1 MQNKSQVT
9 VVAVK
14 RNFSGSIDNYLLSNG
29 KLVSRK
35 QMVSLVED
43 GWLIDYDVAIDK
55 YGGKSV
61 KTNKSSDVRR
71 LNSLPDIAKYTEKH
85 KIAIRS

>member
-14 RNFSGSIDNYLLSNG
+14 RNF
-29 KLVSRK
+29 
-35 QMVSLVED
+35 
-43 GWLIDYDVAIDK
+43 
-55 YGGKSV
+55 GKSV

-85 KIAIRS
+85 KITIRS